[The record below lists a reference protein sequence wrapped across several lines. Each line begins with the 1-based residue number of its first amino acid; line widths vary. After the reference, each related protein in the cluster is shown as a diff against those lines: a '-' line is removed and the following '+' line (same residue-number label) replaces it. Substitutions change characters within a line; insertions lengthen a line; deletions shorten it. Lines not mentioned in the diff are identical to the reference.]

1 MRLLAAVCTGVAFSL
16 LAGVLTGQPVRFR
29 ARLSRRRTG
38 TGKAQVWMQQAG
50 VGLTPTQFGLG
61 SIFAGL
67 AAFSLLAALCGSPFV
82 AAVPAVA
89 VASIPRAY
97 FGRRRVRRMRLVQ
110 EAWPDGLRDLLASI
124 SAGRSL
130 GQAVEELASTGPE
143 PLREAFGAFPALARM
158 LGTVPALEI
167 VREEIADPTTDRVLE
182 VLILAHV
189 RGGGIVRSILED
201 LARATTRDLR
211 LLEEVETEG
220 LEMRINARAVVVLPW
235 LVLVALTATEG
246 PFRDFYRSG
255 AGVVVLVLAGALS
268 ALGVLIL
275 GRVGREP
282 SEPRVLGR
290 GATG

>member
-1 MRLLAAVCTGVAFSL
+1 MRILAAVCIGVACALLAAV
-16 LAGVLTGQPVRFR
+16 LTGHPVQLRFR
-29 ARLSRRRTG
+29 LSGRRAG
-38 TGKAQVWMQQAG
+38 TRKAQVWLQQAG
-50 VGLTPTQFGLG
+50 VGLTPAQFALG
-61 SIFAGL
+61 SIVAGL
-67 AAFSLLAALCGSPFV
+67 AAFSILAALCGSPFV
-82 AAVPAVA
+82 AAVPALA
-89 VASIPRAY
+89 VAAIPRAY
-97 FGRRRVRRMRLVQ
+97 FGRRRARRMRLVQ
-110 EAWPDGLRDLLASI
+110 AAWPDGLRDLLASI

-130 GQAVEELASTGPE
+130 GQAVEELAATGPE
-143 PLREAFGAFPALARM
+143 PLREAFAEVPALARM

-235 LVLVALTATEG
+235 LVLVALTASEG
-246 PFRDFYRSG
+246 PFRDFYRRG
-255 AGVVVLVLAGALS
+255 AGVAVLVLAGALS
-268 ALGVLIL
+268 ALGMLIL
-275 GRVGREP
+275 GRLGREVG
-282 SEPRVLGR
+282 EPRVFGR